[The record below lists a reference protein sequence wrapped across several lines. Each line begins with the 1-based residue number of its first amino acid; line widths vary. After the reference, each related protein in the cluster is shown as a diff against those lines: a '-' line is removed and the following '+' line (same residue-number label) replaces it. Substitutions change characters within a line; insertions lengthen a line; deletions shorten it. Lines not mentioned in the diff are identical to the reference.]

1 MKNLYT
7 NIFSQNI
14 FITLLIAIVSVFVLW
29 VLINTYMRATSTAS
43 ERTIAPG
50 LETAYF
56 AGGCFW
62 CVESD
67 FEKFAGIKEVVSGY
81 MGGSTDNPT
90 YQNHADHR
98 EAVEVQYDPSVISYT
113 DLVEYFFRHHDP
125 TDEGGSFFDRGH
137 SYTSAVYPQ
146 NDQEEQIT
154 WQVIKQLTDDNVF
167 PKPIVTAVEKGGTF
181 WTAEDYHQD
190 YYKKNSLRY
199 KAYRKGSGR
208 DKYIKS
214 VWGERDD
221 FEVVP
226 DSLEGNPWVS
236 YVKPSDKELK
246 ETLTPLEYKVTQKE
260 GTERP
265 FSEGNLDD
273 EKRDGIFV
281 DLLSGE
287 PLYSSKDKFDSGTGW
302 PSFTRTIS
310 DDFIVTKTDRKLLF
324 PRVEVRSKYG
334 DNHLGHVF
342 NDGPQFEEDGTPST
356 GQRWCMN
363 GAALTFIPLEEMIEK
378 GYEEYVQFVK

>member
-1 MKNLYT
+1 MKNLLIQKPYL
-7 NIFSQNI
+7 SL
-14 FITLLIAIVSVFVLW
+14 FILLVVVFVVW
-29 VLINTYMRATSTAS
+29 VLINTYMRATSPTT
-43 ERTIAPG
+43 EKTMAPG

-67 FEKFAGIKEVVSGY
+67 FEKFAGIKEVISGY
-81 MGGSTDNPT
+81 MGGATKNPS

-98 EAVEVQYDPSVISYT
+98 EAVEVRYDPTVISYQ

-125 TDEGGSFFDRGH
+125 TDEGGSFYDRGH
-137 SYTSAVYPQ
+137 SYTSAIYPQ
-146 NDQEEQIT
+146 NDQEEQT
-154 WQVIKQLTDDNVF
+154 AWQVIKQLTDDNVF
-167 PKPIVTAVEKGGTF
+167 PKPIVTAVEQDATF

-208 DKYIKS
+208 DKYINS

-221 FEVVP
+221 FEVIP
-226 DSLEGNPWVS
+226 DGLADNPWVG
-236 YVKPSDKELK
+236 YEKPSDRELQS
-246 ETLTPLEYKVTQKE
+246 TLDPLVYKVTQKE

-265 FSEGNLDD
+265 FTPGNLDD

-281 DLLSGE
+281 DVLSGE

-302 PSFTRTIS
+302 PSFSKPIS
-310 DDFIVTKTDRKLLF
+310 DEFIVTKTDRKLLIA
-324 PRVEVRSKYG
+324 RTEVRSKYG

-342 NDGPQFEEDGTPST
+342 NDGPQFNADGTAST

-363 GAALTFIPLEEMIEK
+363 GAAMRFIPVEEMEAA
-378 GYEEYVQFVK
+378 GYSDYIQFVN